1 MEDIYWGEL
10 ELEAE
15 VTEWFNSLDDVD
27 KVRVG
32 FHFDRLATLGP
43 LLDQP
48 HTKQL
53 RGKLRELRFQLGG
66 RRVRVSYWIAPG
78 RVIVLLTVFVKKH
91 GVEFLEVQRALRAF
105 ERCKSEHIG
114 EEGQHE

>member
-1 MEDIYWGEL
+1 MEAIHWGEL

-15 VTEWFNSLDDVD
+15 VAEWFNYLDDSD

-32 FHFDRLATLGP
+32 FHFDRLAALGP

-48 HTKQL
+48 HSKQL

-78 RVIVLLTVFVKKH
+78 RVIVLLTVFVKKQ
-91 GVEFLEVQRALRAF
+91 GVELLEVQRALRAF
-105 ERCKSEHIG
+105 ERCRADHMGK
-114 EEGQHE
+114 EGHHE